1 MRNPAQLGCLTLYK
15 QHLRFIVLGFL
26 PISEIIVKSEVFVK
40 DGPYFYLG
48 SWAQYHINIS
58 EAFEHVTFC
67 YWSAL
72 FQMRYLILPIIQP
85 RLI

>member
-40 DGPYFYLG
+40 DGPYF
-48 SWAQYHINIS
+48 
-58 EAFEHVTFC
+58 
-67 YWSAL
+67 
-72 FQMRYLILPIIQP
+72 
-85 RLI
+85 